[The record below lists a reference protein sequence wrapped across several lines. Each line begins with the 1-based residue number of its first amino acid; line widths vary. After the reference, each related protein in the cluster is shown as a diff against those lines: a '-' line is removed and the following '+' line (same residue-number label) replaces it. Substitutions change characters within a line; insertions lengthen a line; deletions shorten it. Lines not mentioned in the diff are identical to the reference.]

1 MIRSFKRIMKKP
13 VHLLSLMLCIAL
25 YSCINANDYDSRLLH
40 AESIMEEHPDS
51 ALALL
56 RSIDASSLDSRGDH
70 MLYGQLLS
78 QARTKNDEI
87 DTTDLRKKGI
97 IDYFESRRDDTRLM
111 KALHYNANNALNRN
125 ELQAAISDAT
135 KSIDI
140 SKTHS
145 DAYWCARNSELIADL
160 FEKSY
165 MFEEE
170 LPYRID
176 AYNYYNSFNRELNKL
191 WALYELGINYDSL
204 GDTIK
209 YIKNLNSVIFHSD
222 KNINDHKFW
231 ILNRY
236 AKSSLYI
243 FYISH
248 NNYYNAEQFEA
259 DVIEIAEEYPD
270 AASFCSLADANTHR
284 GEYGTAR
291 AYLEKAGIVARNKQD
306 SVYMYSSLTRL
317 YRHAGD
323 IEMCDHYTM
332 LVNEY
337 QIDAVRDSMKQSVA
351 VEQRNLKQA
360 ELSEA
365 RERELC
371 LRVWIVAIIIGVAG
385 LVASGTV
392 FYRSRIR
399 LKNAEIEKQA
409 ADVLLLH
416 ASLDKERDGHAEK
429 TELVRNL
436 YKEHWETIGRLVK
449 RLKKM
454 ERPTKE
460 YETILLKIDAELRRL
475 ADPAMLPKIVAE
487 IDKAYNGGIS
497 SLRDNPAINESDAAM
512 AALIVAE
519 IDTTTACRMLGI
531 SRNTF
536 YSRRRRLLAKL
547 PEGADDNTPAAAVI
561 QRLVTL
567 TGSDAADDVEDI

>member
-1 MIRSFKRIMKKP
+1 
-13 VHLLSLMLCIAL
+13 MLCIAL

-56 RSIDASSLDSRGDH
+56 RAIDASSLDSRGDH

-97 IDYFESRRDDTRLM
+97 IDYFESKHDDTRLM
-111 KALHYNANNALNRN
+111 KALHYNANNAYNRN
-125 ELQAAISDAT
+125 ELQPAISDAT

-140 SKTHS
+140 SKAHR

-176 AYNYYNSFNRELNKL
+176 AYNYYQECGRELNRQWSL
-191 WALYELGINYDSL
+191 FHLGINYDCL
-204 GDTIK
+204 GDSAKFREYVDSAINLSSQYLDDWRYAFLNSYAKTSK
-209 YIKNLNSVIFHSD
+209 YIDLIEQKDFQNAQKIEVEIFEFNISD
-222 KNINDHKFW
+222 PSAIT
-231 ILNRY
+231 Y
-236 AKSSLYI
+236 
-243 FYISH
+243 
-248 NNYYNAEQFEA
+248 
-259 DVIEIAEEYPD
+259 
-270 AASFCSLADANTHR
+270 CSLADAKSHI
-284 GEYGTAR
+284 GDYKTAQS
-291 AYLEKAGIVARNKQD
+291 YLEKASEIAENKQD
-306 SVYMYSSLTRL
+306 SVYIYSSFALL
-317 YRHAGD
+317 HKSAGN
-323 IEMCDHYTM
+323 IEQSNHYTM

-337 QIDAVRDSMKQSVA
+337 QIDAVRDAMKQSVA

-365 RERELC
+365 RERELR

-385 LVASGTV
+385 LGASGTV
-392 FYRSRIR
+392 FYRSRMR

-416 ASLDKERDGHAEK
+416 ASLDEERDGHAEK
-429 TELVRNL
+429 TELVRHL

-487 IDKAYNGGIS
+487 IDKAYNGGIR
-497 SLRDNPAINESDAAM
+497 SLRDYPAINESDAAM

-536 YSRRRRLLAKL
+536 YSRRRRLMAKL
-547 PEGADDNTPAAAVI
+547 PEAADDNTPAAAVI
-561 QRLVTL
+561 QRLVIL
-567 TGSDAADDVEDI
+567 TGSDDADDVEDF